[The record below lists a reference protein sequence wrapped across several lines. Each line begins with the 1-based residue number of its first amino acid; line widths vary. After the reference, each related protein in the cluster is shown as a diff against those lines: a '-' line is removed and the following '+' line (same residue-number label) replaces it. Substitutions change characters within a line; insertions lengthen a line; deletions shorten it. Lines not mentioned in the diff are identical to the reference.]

1 MILITHILS
10 YIQSH
15 WTAWLFAM
23 LGLAFGYLFR
33 KLEKQQAESR
43 AVGVGVQSLL
53 RENIVANYNKYQ
65 EKGYCPIYAKESIS
79 HVYEAY
85 HNLGGMMWQH
95 DCTSLFWKCLR
106 NRKKTGSDRYDF
118 KNFR

>member
-10 YIQSH
+10 YIQSN

-23 LGLAFGYLFR
+23 LGLAFGYLFS

-85 HNLGGMMWQH
+85 HNLGGNDVATRLYQSVLEMPEEPEE
-95 DCTSLFWKCLR
+95 
-106 NRKKTGSDRYDF
+106 DRQ
-118 KNFR
+118 

>member
-10 YIQSH
+10 NIQSN

-85 HNLGGMMWQH
+85 HNLGGNDVATRLYQSVLEMPEEPEE
-95 DCTSLFWKCLR
+95 
-106 NRKKTGSDRYDF
+106 DRQ
-118 KNFR
+118 

>member
-15 WTAWLFAM
+15 WTAWLFAL

-33 KLEKQQAESR
+33 KLEKQQAENR
-43 AVGVGVQSLL
+43 AVAAGVQSLL

-65 EKGYCPIYAKESIS
+65 EKVYCPIYAKESIS
-79 HVYEAY
+79 HVYEDTTTW
-85 HNLGGMMWQH
+85 GGNDVATRLYQSVLEMPE
-95 DCTSLFWKCLR
+95 DPEE
-106 NRKKTGSDRYDF
+106 DRQ
-118 KNFR
+118 